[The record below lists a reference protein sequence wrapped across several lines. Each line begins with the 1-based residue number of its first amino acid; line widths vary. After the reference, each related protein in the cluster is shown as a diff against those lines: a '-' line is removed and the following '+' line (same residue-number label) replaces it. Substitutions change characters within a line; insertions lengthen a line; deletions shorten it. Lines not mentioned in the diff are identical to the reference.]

1 MKEQDILYQNGKFW
15 VMKDK
20 GLYCVMVDGCT
31 HAVSID
37 DRAYKHLDIAKAI
50 CDRQAKRNLS
60 WLEIETVFFN
70 RARSA

>member
-37 DRAYKHLDIAKAI
+37 DRAYNHLDIAQAI

-60 WLEIETVFFN
+60 
-70 RARSA
+70 